1 MKKILTLLFTFVIT
15 TIGMTETLSLEQC
28 VQQALANNPD
38 LIKSLYAL
46 RQSQIST
53 NKAWSSLSPGVS
65 ANASTSNSGPVVS
78 EMQDDWNWSMG
89 ANVSQQFYNPG
100 MYSRIKL
107 ARKQELASKYSL
119 GNQEDQL
126 RYTVENIYFQ
136 ILSSDTLIGVYLA
149 NIKLSDEQIR
159 KMSEMV
165 KVGFKRESDLLISQV
180 QRGSFET
187 QYVREMESLASAKR
201 SLNILM
207 GRDPNIEFEITPVA
221 VEVVDVPDFA
231 AARALMLEKNPSVQR
246 MKNQVDVQK
255 VSLNIAKE
263 AYLPSLSGSYS
274 YSKQNGMMGG
284 PSTSNDNVSL
294 RVSMDIFDGFSK
306 HQSVQQSKLSL
317 QEAQLD
323 YEAYLR
329 DMDEELS
336 NRYKSLETQNKLIT
350 IHETSLASA
359 RQDYKV
365 VSQQY
370 AAGLSSILDLMDS
383 QVSLLQ
389 SETNLLNDLYT
400 RKQIEA
406 IAALILAQLEDLC

>member
-1 MKKILTLLFTFVIT
+1 MKKILTLLFTFVMT

-28 VQQALANNPD
+28 VQLAMANNPD
-38 LIKSLYAL
+38 LKKSEFAL
-46 RQSQIST
+46 RQSEIST

-78 EMQDDWNWSMG
+78 DMQDDWNWSMG
-89 ANVSQQFYNPG
+89 ASVSQQFYNPG

-107 ARKQELASKYSL
+107 ARRQELSSKYSL

-165 KVGFKRESDLLISQV
+165 KVGFRRESDLLKSQV

-207 GRDPNIEFEITPVA
+207 GRDPNFEFDVTPVA
-221 VEVVDVPDFA
+221 VHQVDVPDFETA
-231 AARALMLEKNPSVQR
+231 YTMMLEKNPSVQR
-246 MKNQVDVQK
+246 IKNQVDVQK
-255 VSLNIAKE
+255 VALNISRE

-274 YSKQNGMMGG
+274 YNKQNGMMGG
-284 PSTSNDNVSL
+284 PSTSSDNVSL

-306 HQSVQQSKLSL
+306 HQNIQQSKLSL

-336 NRYKSLETQNKLIT
+336 NRYKSLETQNKLIA

-406 IAALILAQLEDLC
+406 NIRRICGI